1 MGSDDSPPLRTLTGY
16 VLAGSFSYKK
26 KGEPTAAG
34 GLVPSR
40 LWRPECQP
48 TSSPLSAG
56 ARRSDLLDWLSSARK
71 AVTTV
76 GSTLLCAELLPT
88 RNAAIR
94 SVHLS
99 DYRLAIST
107 LG

>member
-1 MGSDDSPPLRTLTGY
+1 MSTHFISAERWREAVRPSG
-16 VLAGSFSYKK
+16 LAEF
-26 KGEPTAAG
+26 
-34 GLVPSR
+34 
-40 LWRPECQP
+40 
-48 TSSPLSAG
+48 
-56 ARRSDLLDWLSSARK
+56 ARK

-107 LG
+107 LGVAR